1 MREHSGIYPRGLWP
15 AFALPGVV
23 WLILLFL
30 VPFYAV
36 IGVAFGGV
44 DPIFMIPVPAWN
56 PLQWNFDSMT
66 RTLLG
71 FLPGGDYW
79 AVFIRTAVYV
89 GLALSICLLVG
100 YPVAYYISRH
110 TRRTKSVL
118 LALLVLPFWVSYLMR
133 MLAWVNLFAP
143 SGYVNAFLAWSH
155 IMPDPPDW
163 LNGNPVSV
171 ILALVY
177 GYIPY
182 LILPLLAALD
192 RIDKSLLEAARDLGA
207 NPFSAFLHVTLP
219 LSMTGILGASVII
232 ALPMFGDYYTPN
244 IISGSPTTSMLG
256 NQIDLYFH
264 GGPQPSVGASLTLI
278 LALFLAVLM
287 TYYMYSVAKATREV
301 RDE

>member
-1 MREHSGIYPRGLWP
+1 
-15 AFALPGVV
+15 
-23 WLILLFL
+23 
-30 VPFYAV
+30 V

-44 DPIFMIPVPAWN
+44 DPIFLIPVPAWN
-56 PLQWNFDSMT
+56 PLDWNADSVVQ
-66 RTLLG
+66 TLLG

-79 AVFIRTAVYV
+79 AVFIRTSVYV
-89 GLALSICLLVG
+89 ALALAICLLVG

-110 TRRTKSVL
+110 ARRTKSVL

-143 SGYVNAFLAWSH
+143 SGYVNEFLAWSH
-155 IMPDPPDW
+155 ILPNPPDW

-207 NPFSAFLHVTLP
+207 SPFHAFLHVTLP
-219 LSMTGILGASVII
+219 LSMTGVLGASVII

-256 NQIDLYFH
+256 NQIDLFFH
-264 GGPQPSVGASLTLI
+264 GGPQPAIGASLTLI
-278 LALFLAVLM
+278 LSLFLAVLM
-287 TYYMYSVAKATREV
+287 TYYMYSVARATREV

>member
-56 PLQWNFDSMT
+56 PLEWNLDSMVQ
-66 RTLLG
+66 TLLG

-79 AVFIRTAVYV
+79 AVFIRTTVYV

-110 TRRTKSVL
+110 TRRTKSLL

-143 SGYVNAFLAWSH
+143 SGYVNEFLAWSH

-264 GGPQPSVGASLTLI
+264 GGPQPSIGASLTLI

>member
-1 MREHSGIYPRGLWP
+1 MREHSGIYPRWLWQ

-56 PLQWNFDSMT
+56 PLDWNAESAI

-79 AVFIRTAVYV
+79 VVFLRTTVYV
-89 GLALSICLLVG
+89 AIALAICLLVG

-110 TRRTKSVL
+110 ARRTKSVL

-143 SGYVNAFLAWSH
+143 GGYVNDFLAWSR
-155 IMPDPPDW
+155 ILPDPPDW

-207 NPFSAFLHVTLP
+207 SPSSAFLHVTLP
-219 LSMTGILGASVII
+219 LSMTGVLGASVII

-256 NQIDLYFH
+256 NQIDLFFH
-264 GGPQPSVGASLTLI
+264 GGPQPSIGASLTLI
-278 LALFLAVLM
+278 LSLFLAVLM
-287 TYYMYSVAKATREV
+287 TYYMYSVARATREV

>member
-44 DPIFMIPVPAWN
+44 DPIFMIPMPAWN
-56 PLQWNFDSMT
+56 PLEWNFDSMFQ
-66 RTLLG
+66 TLRG

-79 AVFIRTAVYV
+79 AVFIRTTVYV

-143 SGYVNAFLAWSH
+143 SGYVNEFLAWSH

-163 LNGNPVSV
+163 LNGNPISV

-264 GGPQPSVGASLTLI
+264 GGPQPSIGASLTMI

>member
-1 MREHSGIYPRGLWP
+1 MYPKWLWP

-30 VPFYAV
+30 TPFYAV
-36 IGVAFGGV
+36 VGVAFGGV
-44 DPIFMIPVPAWN
+44 DPIFQNPVPAWN
-56 PLQWNFDSMT
+56 PLQWDFTSALN
-66 RTLLG
+66 TLGG
-71 FLPGGDYW
+71 FLPGREYW
-79 AVFIRTAVYV
+79 KVFLRTTEYV
-89 GLALSICLLVG
+89 AISLALCLLIG

-143 SGYVNAFLAWSH
+143 EGYVNDVLKWSH
-155 IMPDPPDW
+155 LVTTPPDW

-171 ILALVY
+171 ILGLVY

-207 NPFSAFLHVTLP
+207 SPFGAFLNVTLP
-219 LSMTGILGASVII
+219 LSKTGILGASVII
-232 ALPMFGDYYTPN
+232 ALPMYGDYYTPN
-244 IISGSPTTSMLG
+244 IVSGSPRTSMIG
-256 NQIDLYFH
+256 NQIDIYFH
-264 GGPQPSVGASLTLI
+264 GGPQPSVGAALTLI
-278 LALFLAVLM
+278 LSLFLGVLM
-287 TYYMYSVAKATREV
+287 AYYMYTVAKAAKEARA
-301 RDE
+301 

>member
-1 MREHSGIYPRGLWP
+1 MREHSGIYPRRLWP

-44 DPIFMIPVPAWN
+44 DPIFLIPVPAWN
-56 PLQWNFDSMT
+56 PLDWNADFVIQ
-66 RTLLG
+66 TLRG

-79 AVFIRTAVYV
+79 AVFIRTTVYV
-89 GLALSICLLVG
+89 ALALALCLLIG

-110 TRRTKSVL
+110 ASRTKSLL

-143 SGYVNAFLAWSH
+143 SGYVNEFLAWSH
-155 IMPDPPDW
+155 ILPNPPDW

-207 NPFSAFLHVTLP
+207 SPFHAFLHVTLP
-219 LSMTGILGASVII
+219 LSMTGVLGASVII

-256 NQIDLYFH
+256 NQIDLFFH
-264 GGPQPSVGASLTLI
+264 GGPQPAIGASLTLI
-278 LALFLAVLM
+278 LSLFLAVLM
-287 TYYMYSVAKATREV
+287 TYYMYSVARATREV